1 MIKFFPIITGLFL
14 GAVSIVIGQIPTAV
28 AQFSG
33 MTVIGNQMG
42 YLWGVLIV
50 SWVFHEKWR
59 KSFINSFLSMTVA
72 NLTYYLSIV
81 AFYVFNIGRSP
92 FPPTPLQSFYGFVQW
107 TIISAFACILAA
119 TAVWMARQAKFKL
132 FNYGIFAVS
141 YLGLLGL
148 IYFLQVLPTINWFEV
163 SRAGDF
169 FLTWRFVG
177 RLFEIGFAFVIT
189 TVLLS
194 IGLRNTIKKENT

>member
-1 MIKFFPIITGLFL
+1 MIKFFPIVTGLFL
-14 GAVSIVIGQIPTAV
+14 GTVSIVIGQIPTAV

-33 MTVIGNQMG
+33 MTVLGNHIG

-50 SWVFHEKWR
+50 SWVFHEKWI
-59 KSFINSFLSMTVA
+59 KSFISSFLSMIVA
-72 NLTYYLSIV
+72 NLAYYLSIV

-107 TIISAFACILAA
+107 SIISAFACILAA

-148 IYFLQVLPTINWFEV
+148 IYSLHVLPAINWYEV

-169 FLTWRFVG
+169 FVVWRFVG
-177 RLFEIGFAFVIT
+177 HLFEVGFAFAIT
-189 TVLLS
+189 SILLG
-194 IGLRNTIKKENT
+194 IGLKNITKK